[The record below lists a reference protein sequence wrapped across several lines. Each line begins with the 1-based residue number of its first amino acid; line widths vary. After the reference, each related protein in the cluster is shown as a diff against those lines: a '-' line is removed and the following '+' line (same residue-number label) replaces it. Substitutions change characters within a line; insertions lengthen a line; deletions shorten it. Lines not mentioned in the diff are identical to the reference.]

1 MNWKLFN
8 EEQKNR
14 FLDEKYP
21 NESTRSSNASILRNV
36 GRFEYDKNKDVSK
49 FNYEEIKEVL
59 IGLMKKTNRSMN
71 VSYTIIM
78 QYLDWCADKK
88 YIPINI
94 LTLVDKEDK
103 KKYVHKVAQKNS
115 YITRDQM
122 YDYCSQLY
130 NYVDKAIWV
139 LLFEGVKG
147 RSCIGHSFEELRNL
161 KMKDI
166 MPENNLIVVT
176 RDPDDETKYPQKRVI
191 SVDPRTMDIL
201 VTACKEDTYHK
212 SNGEAKGRFAIMPVK
227 DSPYLIRTIDR
238 LGTGDDDRISVS
250 NICSRFKNFR
260 QYIGVKFLNPTLVFQ
275 SGMFDRCL
283 RREAEVGELQ
293 SEDFRQLFR
302 DLNLDER
309 GWSALKEMYETYKQT
324 QQTQSIV
331 P

>member
-8 EEQKNR
+8 EEQKKR

-49 FNYEEIKEVL
+49 FNYEEVKEVL

-78 QYLDWCADKK
+78 QYLDWCVDKK

-94 LTLVDKEDK
+94 LTLVDKKDK
-103 KKYVHKVAQKNS
+103 KKYVSKVAQKNS
-115 YITRDQM
+115 YITREQL

-130 NYVDKAIWV
+130 NYIDKAMLV

-147 RSCIGHSFEELRNL
+147 RSSIEHSFEELRNF
-161 KMKDI
+161 KMTDI
-166 MPENNLIVVT
+166 LENNIIIAT
-176 RDPDDETKYPQKRVI
+176 RDFSDDSNNNIKQRRLIP
-191 SVDPRTMDIL
+191 VDPRTIEIL
-201 VTACKEDTYHK
+201 LTACKENTYHK
-212 SNGEAKGRFAIMPVK
+212 ANGEAKGRFAIMPVK
-227 DSPYLIRTIDR
+227 DSPYVIRTIDR
-238 LGTGDDDRISVS
+238 SGTDDDRISVS

-260 QYIGVKFLNPTLVFQ
+260 QYIGIKFLNPTLVFQ

-283 RREAEVGELQ
+283 KLEDEIGELQ
-293 SEDFRQLFR
+293 AEDFRQLFR
-302 DLNLDER
+302 NLNLDER
-309 GWSALKEMYETYKQT
+309 NWSGLKEMYESYKQI
-324 QQTQSIV
+324 QTKSIV
-331 P
+331 PL